1 MSQKSNPLTAL
12 AKIMHPEI
20 DKFANKYDQAED
32 KDALIHSL
40 GDLHNLSEA
49 QKSTGIY
56 ALVTKAVGIT
66 DNVYND
72 SMLHMFHHHSNQNGV
87 NRCGDSDHLRA
98 LSDFVVQGYVDVSRL
113 HSKLTCTFE
122 KSKTLKT

>member
-66 DNVYND
+66 DNVYNNC
-72 SMLHMFHHHSNQNGV
+72 MLHMFHHHSNQNGV

-98 LSDFVVQGYVDVSRL
+98 LSAFLLFKDML
-113 HSKLTCTFE
+113 M
-122 KSKTLKT
+122 